1 MEITFLAQ
9 QQLDQATALSQAE
22 NWPHRLE
29 DWQMLTRLSQGRAA
43 LREGIVIGTA
53 LRTDYGPDVS
63 LLNMI
68 IVQRSERGQRI
79 GYKLMS
85 SLMDEVSGRELRLV
99 ATKAGIPLYEKL
111 GFESEGELFQ
121 CQGEVASV
129 SLPDEQISPAKPG
142 ETHAII
148 ELDSRFL
155 AADRSALVQ
164 WLVKHARLAVVRGA
178 EGELCGYAAVRRF
191 GKGHVIGPI
200 QANSERQAQ
209 NLIRYFAVSLAGQ
222 FVRIDTDDGLGRMP
236 WLEGLGL
243 KCIDTVTRMRK
254 SSQTNPRPAFGLCSQ
269 ALG

>member
-1 MEITFLAQ
+1 MEIVSLAQ
-9 QQLDQATALSQAE
+9 RQLDQATALSQAE
-22 NWPHRLE
+22 NWPHRLQ
-29 DWQMLTRLSQGRAA
+29 DWQMLMMLSQGRAA
-43 LREGIVIGTA
+43 LRDGVVIGTA
-53 LRTDYGPDVS
+53 LRTDYGLDVS

-111 GFESEGELFQ
+111 GFESEGEIFQ
-121 CQGEVASV
+121 CQGEIASV
-129 SLPDEQISPAKPG
+129 GLPDEEINPAKPDD
-142 ETHAII
+142 THAII

-155 AADRSALVQ
+155 AADRRALVQ
-164 WLVKHARLAVVRGA
+164 WLAKHARLAVARGA
-178 EGELCGYAAVRRF
+178 QGEILGYAALRRF

-200 QANSERQAQ
+200 QANSQRQAQ
-209 NLIRYFAVSLAGQ
+209 NLVCYLAASLAEQ
-222 FVRIDTDDGLGRMP
+222 FVRIDTDDGLGLMP
-236 WLEGLGL
+236 WLEDRGL

-254 SSQTNPRPAFGLCSQ
+254 NSQTNPRPVFGLCSQ

>member
-1 MEITFLAQ
+1 VEIVSLAQ
-9 QQLDQATALSQAE
+9 RQLDQATALSQAE
-22 NWPHRLE
+22 NWPHRLQ
-29 DWQMLTRLSQGRAA
+29 DWQMLMTLSQGRAA
-43 LREGIVIGTA
+43 LRDGVVIGTA

-111 GFESEGELFQ
+111 GFESEGEIFQ
-121 CQGEVASV
+121 CQGEIASV
-129 SLPDEQISPAKPG
+129 GLPDEEINPAKPDD
-142 ETHAII
+142 THAII

-155 AADRSALVQ
+155 AADRRALVQ
-164 WLVKHARLAVVRGA
+164 WLAKHARLAVARGA
-178 EGELCGYAAVRRF
+178 QGEILGYAALRRF

-200 QANSERQAQ
+200 QANSQRQAQ
-209 NLIRYFAVSLAGQ
+209 NLVCYLAASLAEQ
-222 FVRIDTDDGLGRMP
+222 FVRIDMDDGLGLMP
-236 WLEGLGL
+236 WLGDLGL
-243 KCIDTVTRMRK
+243 KCVDTVTRMRK
-254 SSQTNPRPAFGLCSQ
+254 NPQTNPRPAFGLCSQ

>member
-1 MEITFLAQ
+1 MEIVPLAQ
-9 QQLDQATALSQAE
+9 HHLDQATALSQAE
-22 NWPHRLE
+22 NWPHRLQ
-29 DWQMLTRLSQGRAA
+29 DWQMLMTLSQGRVA
-43 LREGIVIGTA
+43 LHDGVVIGTA

-68 IVQRSERGQRI
+68 IVRQSERGQGI

-85 SLMDEVSGRELRLV
+85 SLMDEVRVCELRLV

-111 GFESEGELFQ
+111 GFESEGEIFQ
-121 CQGEVASV
+121 CQGEIAAV

-142 ETHAII
+142 DTHAII

-164 WLVKHARLAVVRGA
+164 WLAKHARLAVARGA
-178 EGELCGYAAVRRF
+178 GGEVCGYAALRRF

-200 QANSERQAQ
+200 QTQNKPQAQ
-209 NLIRYFAVSLAGQ
+209 NLIRYFAASLRGE
-222 FVRIDTDDGLGRMP
+222 FIRIDTDSALGLMP
-236 WLEGLGL
+236 WLEDLGL
-243 KCIDTVTRMRK
+243 KCVDTVTRMR
-254 SSQTNPRPAFGLCSQ
+254 QNPKTDPQPSCGLCSQ